1 MTTSPTNFHPEDP
14 RRGDRSPLDPTP
26 ILDLM
31 SPDARQYG
39 QMLSNFVLQPRHT
52 RQVHPHQGGG
62 SADPSAGDA
71 SYSQDSPFAHGRP
84 ARDQSPAYS
93 EAGYQDSGHYSS
105 RYQGETG
112 FQRETQYRDGGRNA
126 YSDEP
131 HQRSRSNPLQPQRG
145 GSNGRANAP
154 ERKPMWQRPAIM
166 RHSFL
171 QYLVAGGCILSA
183 LALMTD
189 VHSLMPSSSSVELCQ
204 TVVQPDSILSRE
216 TLAKLLAVSER
227 SPKTS
232 VQQVISEPYCQLP
245 VLELRAGVTA
255 EREAYPLA
263 FDPDTWFVVL
273 YEGNEYAGYDFSFR
287 Q

>member
-1 MTTSPTNFHPEDP
+1 
-14 RRGDRSPLDPTP
+14 
-26 ILDLM
+26 
-31 SPDARQYG
+31 
-39 QMLSNFVLQPRHT
+39 
-52 RQVHPHQGGG
+52 
-62 SADPSAGDA
+62 
-71 SYSQDSPFAHGRP
+71 
-84 ARDQSPAYS
+84 
-93 EAGYQDSGHYSS
+93 
-105 RYQGETG
+105 
-112 FQRETQYRDGGRNA
+112 
-126 YSDEP
+126 
-131 HQRSRSNPLQPQRG
+131 
-145 GSNGRANAP
+145 
-154 ERKPMWQRPAIM
+154 MWQRPAIM

-189 VHSLMPSSSSVELCQ
+189 VHSLMPSSSSVPLCQ

-216 TLAKLLAVSER
+216 TLAQLLAVSER
-227 SPKTS
+227 SPKAS

-245 VLELRAGVTA
+245 ALELRAGVAA